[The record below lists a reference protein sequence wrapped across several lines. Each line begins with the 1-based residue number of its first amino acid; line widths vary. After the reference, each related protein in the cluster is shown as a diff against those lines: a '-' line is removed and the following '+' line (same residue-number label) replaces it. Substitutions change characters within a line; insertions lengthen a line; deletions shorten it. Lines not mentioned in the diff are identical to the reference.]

1 MKVMLKYELK
11 RIFTKRL
18 NRVLITIGLA
28 LSVILSF
35 LAATSN
41 RFVSPQGHLE
51 TGISAT
57 RKVVADKNRNKG
69 LMTPKRISELI
80 TQDQRAFREY
90 KDKGE
95 SDKIYGTSIQQYLDV
110 EQLVSYILTGNE
122 DYNPSVYLDV
132 NPKKLLNIYK
142 IREAKIQKLIRQNGK
157 TEEQRKYLKAQ
168 YDKISTPYQ
177 YEAPDSWD
185 TMQLYVVTYSI
196 VLAVLMGV
204 LASGIFSE
212 EITLK
217 ADAIFFS
224 SKYGRDKAIK
234 TKISAGLITSTGIY
248 WIGMCLFTV
257 ISLTLMGTSGSHTL
271 MSMLNSY
278 TIYNVTYGQA
288 FYIMMFAGYI
298 ANLLATTVSM
308 LVSAIMGSPNIA
320 ICIPFF
326 FFCIMPFIGRLG
338 GSKGIFLLTPDQLNN
353 FQEIMKVTGKLS
365 PGVTEPGTQTLNG
378 VQATAYARIRYTAGD
393 DFKRAERQRAVLQ
406 KVVEKLQ
413 QASPAQLNKIIDK
426 VFPEVS
432 TNFTMTEILEYA
444 KDAFD
449 YELGET
455 TGFPFDKTTDTLGN
469 VGSVVIPVT
478 MESNVKQ
485 LHNFFYGE
493 SDNYDVSSTVSD
505 ISAKI
510 EKKAGNRDA
519 DTDES
524 MQEFMQ
530 QPEETYSGSSG
541 TTKNSSGSTGTTGS
555 ASYRSGTSGNS
566 GTSTGTGNGTTGST
580 GTTGNGTSTGDTSTG
595 TGGESTGGEGTT
607 E

>member
-95 SDKIYGTSIQQYLDV
+95 SDKIYGISIQQYLDV

-157 TEEQRKYLKAQ
+157 TEEQRKYLKVQ

-204 LASGIFSE
+204 LASGFFSE

-326 FFCIMPFIGRLG
+326 LFCIMPFVGRIGG
-338 GSKGIFLLTPDQLNN
+338 GKGIFLLTPDQLNN
-353 FQEIMKVTGKLS
+353 FQEIMKVNHIYQIG
-365 PGVTEPGTQTLNG
+365 GFVTNQL
-378 VQATAYARIRYTAGD
+378 ALM
-393 DFKRAERQRAVLQ
+393 VLIY
-406 KVVEKLQ
+406 VVVNLV
-413 QASPAQLNKIIDK
+413 L
-426 VFPEVS
+426 
-432 TNFTMTEILEYA
+432 
-444 KDAFD
+444 
-449 YELGET
+449 
-455 TGFPFDKTTDTLGN
+455 
-469 VGSVVIPVT
+469 IPVI
-478 MESNVKQ
+478 
-485 LHNFFYGE
+485 Y
-493 SDNYDVSSTVSD
+493 
-505 ISAKI
+505 SAYKR
-510 EKKAGNRDA
+510 K
-519 DTDES
+519 S
-524 MQEFMQ
+524 
-530 QPEETYSGSSG
+530 
-541 TTKNSSGSTGTTGS
+541 
-555 ASYRSGTSGNS
+555 
-566 GTSTGTGNGTTGST
+566 
-580 GTTGNGTSTGDTSTG
+580 
-595 TGGESTGGEGTT
+595 
-607 E
+607 

>member
-1 MKVMLKYELK
+1 MAKDKKRYKRRGQRSKTRGFASWSLGKKIGAILGGTLVTVAAIGAVIVASKLSKINTVKLDTDKLSVSKEAKKRGNGYLNVALFGVDSRDNDLDKGTRSDTIMIASLNKKTMKVKIASIYRDTLSEQEDG
-11 RIFTKRL
+11 TL
-18 NRVLITIGLA
+18 NKINAAYSYGGPEGA
-28 LSVILSF
+28 LSVLNKNLDMNIEHYVTVNFNSMIDIVD
-35 LAATSN
+35 S
-41 RFVSPQGHLE
+41 VG
-51 TGISAT
+51 GI
-57 RKVVADKNRNKG
+57 D
-69 LMTPKRISELI
+69 I
-80 TQDQRAFREY
+80 
-90 KDKGE
+90 
-95 SDKIYGTSIQQYLDV
+95 DV
-110 EQLVSYILTGNE
+110 QEDEMPYICG
-122 DYNPSVYLDV
+122 
-132 NPKKLLNIYK
+132 
-142 IREAKIQKLIRQNGK
+142 
-157 TEEQRKYLKAQ
+157 
-168 YDKISTPYQ
+168 
-177 YEAPDSWD
+177 
-185 TMQLYVVTYSI
+185 YV
-196 VLAVLMGV
+196 
-204 LASGIFSE
+204 
-212 EITLK
+212 
-217 ADAIFFS
+217 
-224 SKYGRDKAIK
+224 
-234 TKISAGLITSTGIY
+234 
-248 WIGMCLFTV
+248 
-257 ISLTLMGTSGSHTL
+257 
-271 MSMLNSY
+271 
-278 TIYNVTYGQA
+278 
-288 FYIMMFAGYI
+288 
-298 ANLLATTVSM
+298 
-308 LVSAIMGSPNIA
+308 
-320 ICIPFF
+320 
-326 FFCIMPFIGRLG
+326 
-338 GSKGIFLLTPDQLNN
+338 
-353 FQEIMKVTGKLS
+353 QEIMKVTGKLS
-365 PGVTEPGTQTLNG
+365 LGVTEPGTQTLNG

-485 LHNFFYGE
+485 LHSFFYGE

-524 MQEFMQ
+524 TQEFMQ

-555 ASYRSGTSGNS
+555 TSYRSGTSGNS
-566 GTSTGTGNGTTGST
+566 GTSGSTGTTGSTTGTSTGSGTSTGTGSGTTGST

>member
-1 MKVMLKYELK
+1 MDSRDNDLDKGTRSDTIMIASLNKKTMKVKIASIYRDTLSEQEDG
-11 RIFTKRL
+11 TL
-18 NRVLITIGLA
+18 NKINAAYSYGGPEGA
-28 LSVILSF
+28 LSVLNKNLDMNIEHYVTVNFNSMIDIVD
-35 LAATSN
+35 S
-41 RFVSPQGHLE
+41 VG
-51 TGISAT
+51 GI
-57 RKVVADKNRNKG
+57 D
-69 LMTPKRISELI
+69 I
-80 TQDQRAFREY
+80 
-90 KDKGE
+90 
-95 SDKIYGTSIQQYLDV
+95 DV
-110 EQLVSYILTGNE
+110 QEDEMPYICG
-122 DYNPSVYLDV
+122 
-132 NPKKLLNIYK
+132 
-142 IREAKIQKLIRQNGK
+142 
-157 TEEQRKYLKAQ
+157 
-168 YDKISTPYQ
+168 
-177 YEAPDSWD
+177 
-185 TMQLYVVTYSI
+185 YV
-196 VLAVLMGV
+196 
-204 LASGIFSE
+204 
-212 EITLK
+212 
-217 ADAIFFS
+217 
-224 SKYGRDKAIK
+224 
-234 TKISAGLITSTGIY
+234 
-248 WIGMCLFTV
+248 
-257 ISLTLMGTSGSHTL
+257 
-271 MSMLNSY
+271 
-278 TIYNVTYGQA
+278 
-288 FYIMMFAGYI
+288 
-298 ANLLATTVSM
+298 
-308 LVSAIMGSPNIA
+308 
-320 ICIPFF
+320 
-326 FFCIMPFIGRLG
+326 
-338 GSKGIFLLTPDQLNN
+338 
-353 FQEIMKVTGKLS
+353 QEIMKVTGKLS